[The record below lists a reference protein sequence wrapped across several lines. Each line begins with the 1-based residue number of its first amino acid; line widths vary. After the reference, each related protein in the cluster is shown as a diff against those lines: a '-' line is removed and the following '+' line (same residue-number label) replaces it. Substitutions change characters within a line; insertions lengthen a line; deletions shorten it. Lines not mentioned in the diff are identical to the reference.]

1 MPALIPNKIPDEPRI
16 VFPKLRT
23 TEYHFIRNL
32 IKKLAFEIL
41 DHSKSSREYLLSK
54 LNSSCCDLHVIRS
67 FGVPEREYF
76 LDDDIIDAD
85 DEGVITTD
93 DDDSDT
99 DRHWEDWEEYQLIED
114 MKKQQVNDSDTSS
127 SSDEDDVKSG
137 KEKLGE
143 QATRSLS
150 TLGVLGS

>member
-1 MPALIPNKIPDEPRI
+1 MKSVA
-16 VFPKLRT
+16 
-23 TEYHFIRNL
+23 
-32 IKKLAFEIL
+32 LAFHSQSRPSLTRTLAPLFIL
-41 DHSKSSREYLLSK
+41 SRSLS
-54 LNSSCCDLHVIRS
+54 
-67 FGVPEREYF
+67 VPEREYF

>member
-1 MPALIPNKIPDEPRI
+1 MKSVA
-16 VFPKLRT
+16 
-23 TEYHFIRNL
+23 
-32 IKKLAFEIL
+32 LAFHSQSRPSLTRTLAPLFIL
-41 DHSKSSREYLLSK
+41 SSFQL
-54 LNSSCCDLHVIRS
+54 
-67 FGVPEREYF
+67 VPA
-76 LDDDIIDAD
+76 INTPSD